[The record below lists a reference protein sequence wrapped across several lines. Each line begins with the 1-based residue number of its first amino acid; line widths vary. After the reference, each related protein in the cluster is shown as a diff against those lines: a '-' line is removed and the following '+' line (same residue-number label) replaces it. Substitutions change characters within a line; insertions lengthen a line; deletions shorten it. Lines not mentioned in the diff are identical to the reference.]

1 MIAML
6 IASLSNSRFT
16 SVPHEVGKLWL
27 TTVPLHPKRTSDLV
41 SRILLW
47 SRLGRIATLVVP
59 STLFFFIK
67 KRLSHDLFF
76 ETTSVTTSFN
86 RKGVS
91 LICIVLLD
99 IIYV

>member
-1 MIAML
+1 M
-6 IASLSNSRFT
+6 FT
-16 SVPHEVGKLWL
+16 SIAHEVGKLWL
-27 TTVPLHPKRTSDLV
+27 IAVPLHPNKVSDLV
-41 SRILLW
+41 DRVLLW
-47 SRLGRIATLVVP
+47 SRSGRIATLVVP

-91 LICIVLLD
+91 LICIVFLD